1 MPPLHATIARLSAC
15 QLPDAARLLTFLNP
29 DSPHHVILGRLQKII
44 ADHTH
49 YQLWGA
55 ITGGELVGV
64 AGIWLGTK
72 VWCGSYLEIDN
83 LVIHPD
89 FQSKGLGTL
98 LIRQFESIAREHNCP
113 VMVIDSY
120 TTNHASHRLYHKL
133 GFEIWSFHFIRK
145 IADFTGSGST

>member
-1 MPPLHATIARLSAC
+1 MPPLHATITRLSASH
-15 QLPDAARLLTFLNP
+15 LPDAAHLLTFLNP
-29 DSPHHVILGRLQKII
+29 DSPQHVILSRLQKITK
-44 ADHTH
+44 DHPH
-49 YQLWGA
+49 YQLWG
-55 ITGGELVGV
+55 TLLDGKLVGV

-83 LVIHPD
+83 LIIHPD

-98 LIRQFESIAREHNCP
+98 LIQQFESIARENNCP

-120 TTNHASHRLYHKL
+120 TTNHASNRLYHKL

-145 IADFTGSGST
+145 LADFTGSGSS